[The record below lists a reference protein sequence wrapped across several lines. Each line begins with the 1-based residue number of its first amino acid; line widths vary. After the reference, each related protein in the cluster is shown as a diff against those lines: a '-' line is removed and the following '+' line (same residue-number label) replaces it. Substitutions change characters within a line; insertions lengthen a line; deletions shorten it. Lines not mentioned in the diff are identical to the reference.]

1 MTFTRSAG
9 VLLHPTSFPSRYG
22 IGDLGEAAYRFVDF
36 LEGAGQTLW
45 QVLPLG
51 PTGYGDSPYQCFSAF
66 AGNPI
71 LIDPEQLIGAGLLS
85 WDELNWE
92 LPDFPHDKVDY
103 GWVINWKLPLLKR
116 TFYRFRDNA
125 SPDLELDFKIFCV
138 DNAEWLDDYAL
149 FMALKD
155 AHGGAAWNTWELE
168 IRTRKPEA
176 LVRWRGQLAEPVQMY
191 KYLQWLFFR
200 QWEQLKGYANERG
213 IGIIGDIP
221 IFVAPDSA
229 DAWANPDVFFID
241 DEGQLTVVAGVP
253 PDYFSETGQLWGNPL
268 YRWAEMART
277 GYGWWI
283 GRFRAMLTLVDII
296 RVDHFRGFY
305 NYWEIP
311 AGAPT
316 AVKGQW
322 VLGPGPDLFD
332 AVQTA
337 LGDVPIIAEDLGYF
351 EPEAKAGMDEIMHRF
366 NFPGMKVL
374 QFAFLTDPDDQFLP
388 HNWETSNLMVY
399 PGTHDNDTTVGWWE
413 GSSTKAERAFAL
425 RYLDKEDGSEIAW
438 DLIRLAWSS
447 IAKLAVVTA
456 QDLLSL
462 GGWARMNVPSR
473 AGGNWQWRYLPGQL
487 TEAIQLHLLEQTAVF
502 GRAPKVE
509 KPTDVEAD
517 EDETEVLV

>member
-1 MTFTRSAG
+1 MPLTRAAG

-22 IGDLGEAAYRFVDF
+22 VGDLGEAAYRFVDF
-36 LEGAGQTLW
+36 LHGAGQTLW

-66 AGNPI
+66 AGNPL
-71 LIDPEQLIGAGLLS
+71 LIDPEQVVGAGLLS

-92 LPDFPHDKVDY
+92 LPDFPWDHVDY
-103 GWVINWKLPLLKR
+103 GWVINWKIPLLKR
-116 TFYRFRDNA
+116 TYYRFRDGA
-125 SPDLELDFKIFCV
+125 SPDLEVDFKVFCV

-155 AHGGAAWNTWELE
+155 AHGGAAWNTWELD

-176 LVRWRGQLAEPVQMY
+176 LARWRSELAEPIQIH

-200 QWEQLKGYANERG
+200 QWENLKRYANERG
-213 IGIIGDIP
+213 ISIVGDIP
-221 IFVAPDSA
+221 IFVAADSA
-229 DAWANPDVFFID
+229 DAWANPDVFYMD
-241 DEGQLTVVAGVP
+241 DESQLTVVAGVP

-268 YRWAEMART
+268 YRWDAMART
-277 GYGWWI
+277 GYAWWI
-283 GRFRAMLTLVDII
+283 ARFRAMLTLVDVI

-305 NYWEIP
+305 DYWEIP
-311 AGAPT
+311 AGEPT

-322 VLGPGPDLFD
+322 VLGPGPALFE
-332 AVQTA
+332 AVQA
-337 LGDVPIIAEDLGYF
+337 AIGDVQILAEDLGYF
-351 EPEAKAGMDEIMHRF
+351 EPAAKAGMDKIMQQF
-366 NFPGMKVL
+366 SFPGMKVL

-388 HNWETSNLMVY
+388 HNWETSNIIVY

-413 GSSTKAERAFAL
+413 GTSTGAERLYAL
-425 RYLDKEDGSEIAW
+425 RYLGKEDGSTIAW
-438 DLIRLAWSS
+438 DFIRLAWAS
-447 IAKLAVVTA
+447 IAKLAIATA

-487 TEAIQLHLLEQTAVF
+487 DQVIQLRLLELTEVF

-509 KPTDVEAD
+509 KAEEVDDEA
-517 EDETEVLV
+517 EAEVQA